1 MADFSIIHISFLPA
15 EGMAIFPFILV
26 KKKIYKTDALLL
38 RHEKIHIR
46 QQAEMMVIFFY
57 LFYLL
62 NYLFNLLYYRNH
74 RRAYMNIVFEKEA
87 YMMEREVNYLRKR
100 RPFAWIKFIF

>member
-1 MADFSIIHISFLPA
+1 MADFGIIHVSFLPA

-26 KKKIYKTDALLL
+26 KKKIYKTDALLI
-38 RHEKIHIR
+38 RHEHIHLR
-46 QQAEMMVIFFY
+46 QQVEMIVIFFY

-74 RRAYMNIVFEKEA
+74 RQAYLNIIFEKEA
-87 YMMEREVNYLRKR
+87 YTMEGEVEYLKKR